1 MARPLKLLAQSL
13 AGLLVAGLL
22 ALLGWRVLH
31 QPNPAGLGKA
41 APLFTAKRLD
51 GRGSLSLVAFRGRP
65 VVVNFFASWCS
76 GCKTEAAALERTWAR
91 YRRRGLVVL
100 GVDSTDAGADGRSFA
115 LRKGLT
121 YPVVRDPNGVIA
133 TDYGTTGVPESFV
146 LDRNGRLVAQI
157 IGPVNGPV
165 SVRGPSFG
173 DAVRSVLARD
183 A

>member
-13 AGLLVAGLL
+13 AGLLVVGLL
-22 ALLGWRVLH
+22 ALLGWRLLH
-31 QPNPAGLGKA
+31 QPHPSGLGQS

-51 GRGSLSLVAFRGRP
+51 GRGSLALASFRGRP

-76 GCKTEAAALERTWAR
+76 GCKAEAAALEQTWNR
-91 YRRRGLVVL
+91 YRRKGLVIL
-100 GVDSTDAGADGRSFA
+100 GVDSTDARADGRSFA
-115 LRKGLT
+115 MRKGLT
-121 YPVVRDPNGVIA
+121 YPIVRDPNGVIA

-146 LDRNGRLVAQI
+146 LDRNGTLVAQI

-173 DAVRSVLARD
+173 DALRSVLARD